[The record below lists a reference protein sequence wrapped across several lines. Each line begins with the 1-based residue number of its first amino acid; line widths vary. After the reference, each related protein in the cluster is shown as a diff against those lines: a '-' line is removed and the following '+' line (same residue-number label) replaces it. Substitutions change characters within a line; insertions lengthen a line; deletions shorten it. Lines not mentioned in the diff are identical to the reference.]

1 MRLFSKILKHVFFV
15 MSVSSLVQAGPE
27 DILEEFLARDA
38 AISQRV
44 ISREVSA
51 GDVRGERD
59 GLIADINGRLAGE
72 GYQLG
77 WTQNFGIDRELS
89 EAKGW
94 KTHPGQGFV
103 YDSESSI
110 VSGKGFILSRT
121 FDSSLFGDGPI
132 IVGGS
137 YSSINRESAFRLNV
151 LQEKT
156 FIGPVVTKGWN
167 TQVFMVPVEGPEIT
181 VQFLNGAYQ
190 PLQVCAQIL
199 SAGILVPKEVDRLT
213 VLCQLASRDD
223 ELITLPGDEP
233 FTLMPQLLGGYQTLF
248 WGVDQSDLY
257 HPTGMV
263 APQYPLYH
271 PYHPFLNVTKKD
283 EIPQVPIAMPLLNY
297 ERMAPLALLKLLPE
311 IKSHIIP
318 FFVVQSLPYGEQTS
332 VIARYQYGLF
342 PDGKRMMRGTQAIF
356 AQGIVYEGDKEFA
369 RFPSTTITIHESK
382 KDEIS
387 PTVLSG
393 NSMALSYAG
402 ELQGKGL
409 WSLVLGSST
418 NALGSNGLFSTV
430 TQAYIG
436 YTFFLGDRQY
446 DAFIRFA
453 RGKSPREFYDYLPT
467 FLAGREGV
475 RHLLKS

>member
-89 EAKGW
+89 GAAGW
-94 KTHPGQGFV
+94 SISLGQGFA
-103 YDSESSI
+103 YDADTNV
-110 VSGKGFILSRT
+110 VSGKGFIAART

-199 SAGILVPKEVDRLT
+199 SAGILVPKGPSLEEVESHSYTYRRILDLAMEERKQRLAPIT
-213 VLCQLASRDD
+213 TSTGDTID
-223 ELITLPGDEP
+223 ELEQ
-233 FTLMPQLLGGYQTLF
+233 QLSAAEEYGTPDQVQVLRDRMREATVYKASVDAYLYMDKDYLCVLLQT
-248 WGVDQSDLY
+248 
-257 HPTGMV
+257 
-263 APQYPLYH
+263 
-271 PYHPFLNVTKKD
+271 
-283 EIPQVPIAMPLLNY
+283 
-297 ERMAPLALLKLLPE
+297 ALEADAGCLKAKPNQIEYILKENGLLPDE
-311 IKSHIIP
+311 
-318 FFVVQSLPYGEQTS
+318 
-332 VIARYQYGLF
+332 A
-342 PDGKRMMRGTQAIF
+342 D
-356 AQGIVYEGDKEFA
+356 EGD
-369 RFPSTTITIHESK
+369 
-382 KDEIS
+382 
-387 PTVLSG
+387 G
-393 NSMALSYAG
+393 
-402 ELQGKGL
+402 
-409 WSLVLGSST
+409 
-418 NALGSNGLFSTV
+418 
-430 TQAYIG
+430 
-436 YTFFLGDRQY
+436 
-446 DAFIRFA
+446 
-453 RGKSPREFYDYLPT
+453 
-467 FLAGREGV
+467 
-475 RHLLKS
+475 

>member
-1 MRLFSKILKHVFFV
+1 MRSLKALLMLGV
-15 MSVSSLVQAGPE
+15 SVSSLVQAGPE

-89 EAKGW
+89 GAAGW
-94 KTHPGQGFV
+94 SISLGQGFA
-103 YDSESSI
+103 YDADTNV
-110 VSGKGFILSRT
+110 VSGKGFIAART

-199 SAGILVPKEVDRLT
+199 SAGILVPKEVD
-213 VLCQLASRDD
+213 VDD
-223 ELITLPGDEP
+223 DWI
-233 FTLMPQLLGGYQTLF
+233 
-248 WGVDQSDLY
+248 
-257 HPTGMV
+257 
-263 APQYPLYH
+263 
-271 PYHPFLNVTKKD
+271 
-283 EIPQVPIAMPLLNY
+283 
-297 ERMAPLALLKLLPE
+297 MA
-311 IKSHIIP
+311 
-318 FFVVQSLPYGEQTS
+318 Y
-332 VIARYQYGLF
+332 
-342 PDGKRMMRGTQAIF
+342 
-356 AQGIVYEGDKEFA
+356 
-369 RFPSTTITIHESK
+369 
-382 KDEIS
+382 
-387 PTVLSG
+387 
-393 NSMALSYAG
+393 
-402 ELQGKGL
+402 
-409 WSLVLGSST
+409 
-418 NALGSNGLFSTV
+418 
-430 TQAYIG
+430 
-436 YTFFLGDRQY
+436 
-446 DAFIRFA
+446 
-453 RGKSPREFYDYLPT
+453 
-467 FLAGREGV
+467 
-475 RHLLKS
+475 